1 MPALGRPSRLL
12 RSYRCPRTSG
22 DTSETAQRECVP
34 PRTLTRP
41 STENT
46 ALAVSSGL
54 RARIPAMAADLEGKT
69 AVVTGGGSGIGRATA
84 LLLAERGAS
93 VLVADVDGGNA
104 EKVAAEIG
112 RRASGMQVDVTKLD
126 DVDAMVRQA
135 VSSYGGLH
143 IAINNAGTSGQ
154 FGATA
159 DVDPDEWRRVIDLN
173 LNGVFYCMRAE
184 IPVILESG
192 GGAVVNTSSGAGL
205 MGFAGLPAYVASKHG
220 VIGLTRAA
228 ALEYSAKGIRVN
240 CVCPGTV
247 RTPMLEA
254 FTGDEGVLQAMG
266 RAMPIKRLATPEE
279 IAEAI
284 VWLASG
290 SASYVTGHALAV
302 DGGAAAQ

>member
-1 MPALGRPSRLL
+1 MP
-12 RSYRCPRTSG
+12 
-22 DTSETAQRECVP
+22 DD
-34 PRTLTRP
+34 
-41 STENT
+41 
-46 ALAVSSGL
+46 LASQV
-54 RARIPAMAADLEGKT
+54 

-93 VLVADVDGGNA
+93 VLVADIDGANA

-112 RRASGMQVDVTKLD
+112 GAAMSLPVDVTQ
-126 DVDAMVRQA
+126 VDQVEAMVQQA

-173 LNGVFYCMRAE
+173 LNGVFLCMRAE
-184 IPVILESG
+184 IPAILAAG
-192 GGAVVNTSSGAGL
+192 GGAIVNTSSGAGL

-254 FTGDEGVLQAMG
+254 FTGDESTLQAMG

-279 IAEAI
+279 IAEAM
-284 VWLASG
+284 VWLVSPA
-290 SASYVTGHALAV
+290 ASYVTGHALAV
-302 DGGAAAQ
+302 DGGASAQ

>member
-1 MPALGRPSRLL
+1 MSA
-12 RSYRCPRTSG
+12 
-22 DTSETAQRECVP
+22 VP
-34 PRTLTRP
+34 DDRAGKDLT
-41 STENT
+41 
-46 ALAVSSGL
+46 
-54 RARIPAMAADLEGKT
+54 GKA

-84 LLLAERGAS
+84 LLLAGRGAS
-93 VLVADVDGGNA
+93 VLVADIDGANA

-112 RRASGMQVDVTKLD
+112 VAASHLQVDVTD
-126 DVDAMVRQA
+126 VAAVDAMVQQA

-159 DVDPDEWRRVIDLN
+159 DVDPAEWRRVIDLN
-173 LNGVFYCMRAE
+173 LNGVFLCMRAE
-184 IPVILESG
+184 IPAILAAG
-192 GGAVVNTSSGAGL
+192 GGAIVNTSSGAGL

-228 ALEYSAKGIRVN
+228 ALEYSAQGIRVN

-254 FTGDEGVLQAMG
+254 FTGDEATLQAMG

-279 IAEAI
+279 IAEAM
-284 VWLASG
+284 VWLASPA
-290 SASYVTGHALAV
+290 ASYVTGHALAV
-302 DGGAAAQ
+302 DGGASAQ

>member
-1 MPALGRPSRLL
+1 MPR
-12 RSYRCPRTSG
+12 
-22 DTSETAQRECVP
+22 
-34 PRTLTRP
+34 
-41 STENT
+41 
-46 ALAVSSGL
+46 
-54 RARIPAMAADLEGKT
+54 DLKGT
-69 AVVTGGGSGIGRATA
+69 VAVVTGGGSGIGRATSM
-84 LLLAERGAS
+84 LLAERGAS
-93 VLVADVDGGNA
+93 VLVADVDGGAA

-112 RRASGMQVDVTKLD
+112 EASSFIEVDVTQVD
-126 DVDAMVRQA
+126 QVDAMVQQA

-143 IAINNAGTSGQ
+143 IAVNNAGTSGL

-159 DVDPDEWRRVIDLN
+159 DVDPDEWRRVLDLN
-173 LNGVFYCMRAE
+173 LTGVFLCMRAQ
-184 IPVILESG
+184 IPAILAAG
-192 GGAVVNTSSGAGL
+192 GGAIVNTSSGAGL

-240 CVCPGTV
+240 AVCPGTV

-254 FTGDEGVLQAMG
+254 FTGDEATLQAMG

-284 VWLASG
+284 VWLASP